1 MTMEAAA
8 PRRTRIQQE
17 KREVILEAALEVFS
31 AQGFRGSTIDQIAEA
46 AGMSKPN
53 LLYYF
58 RRKEDIHETLM
69 QRLLDTWLAPLRE
82 LDDVGDPMTELRSY
96 IDLRQLRYFV
106 CLAEELHFGRAA
118 ERLGMAQAPLSQQ
131 IRLMEERLGVSLFHR
146 TTRRTRL
153 TSAGQTL
160 LRHARELL
168 DAADRAVAHTR
179 AMAGEATGRITV
191 AGVNVAMTHVIPPVL
206 AAFRKLW
213 PAVIVDVVPLGTAE
227 QLRTLETG
235 EINIAFIRPTERAAY
250 MQVETIMSEGF
261 VAAIPSGH
269 RLTEKSDIA
278 LSDFEGESLIGY
290 APILGAN
297 YATIMMTALR
307 KAGLQARVVQECT
320 HTIAVA
326 TQVASG
332 LGVAIMPSWIANIRS
347 PYLEF
352 RPIPELPCAI
362 DLMVAWPTGE
372 PSPIVRDF
380 IATTRRVAANLA
392 GDERQFPRK

>member
-1 MTMEAAA
+1 MNN
-8 PRRTRIQQE
+8 
-17 KREVILEAALEVFS
+17 
-31 AQGFRGSTIDQIAEA
+31 GF
-46 AGMSKPN
+46 
-53 LLYYF
+53 
-58 RRKEDIHETLM
+58 
-69 QRLLDTWLAPLRE
+69 
-82 LDDVGDPMTELRSY
+82 
-96 IDLRQLRYFV
+96 DLRQLRYFV
-106 CLAEELHFGRAA
+106 CLADELHFGRAA

-131 IRLMEERLGVSLFHR
+131 IKLMEERLGVSLFHR

-160 LRHARELL
+160 LRHAREIL
-168 DAADRAVAHTR
+168 DAADRAIAHTR
-179 AMAGEATGRITV
+179 AMAGEATGRINV

-235 EINIAFIRPTERAAY
+235 EINVAFIRPTERAAY
-250 MQVETIMSEGF
+250 MQVETILSEGF
-261 VAAIPSGH
+261 VAALPRGH
-269 RLTEKSDIA
+269 RLAGKSDIA
-278 LSDFEGESLIGY
+278 LSDFMGESLIGY

-320 HTIAVA
+320 HTMAVA

-332 LGVAIMPSWIANIRS
+332 LGVAIMPSWITNISS

-352 RPIPELPCAI
+352 RPISELPRAI

-372 PSPIVRDF
+372 PSSIVRDF
-380 IATTRRVAANLA
+380 IATTRSIAADLA
-392 GDERQFPRK
+392 ADEGLLFRKK

>member
-1 MTMEAAA
+1 MNT
-8 PRRTRIQQE
+8 
-17 KREVILEAALEVFS
+17 
-31 AQGFRGSTIDQIAEA
+31 G
-46 AGMSKPN
+46 
-53 LLYYF
+53 
-58 RRKEDIHETLM
+58 
-69 QRLLDTWLAPLRE
+69 
-82 LDDVGDPMTELRSY
+82 

-131 IRLMEERLGVSLFHR
+131 IRQMEERIGVPLFHR

-153 TSAGQTL
+153 TAAGQTL

-168 DAADRAVAHTR
+168 DSADRAVAHAR
-179 AMAGEATGRITV
+179 AMAGETTGRIRV
-191 AGVNVAMTHVIPPVL
+191 AGVNVALTHVIPPVL
-206 AAFRKLW
+206 AEFRRLW
-213 PAVIVDVVPLGTAE
+213 PAVIVDVTPLGTGE

-235 EINIAFIRPTERAAY
+235 EINIAFIRPTERAAH
-250 MQVETIMSEGF
+250 MQLETILSEGF
-261 VAAIPSGH
+261 VAALPRGH
-269 RLTEKSDIA
+269 RLAEKSEIA
-278 LSDFEGESLIGY
+278 LQDFVGEALIGY

-320 HTIAVA
+320 HTMAVA

-352 RPIPELPCAI
+352 RPVPELPRAI
-362 DLMVAWPTGE
+362 DLVVAWPTGE
-372 PSPIVRDF
+372 TSPIVRDF
-380 IATTRRVAANLA
+380 IDTTRRVAADLA
-392 GDERQFPRK
+392 PDFGRHYASFETP

>member
-1 MTMEAAA
+1 MNSG
-8 PRRTRIQQE
+8 
-17 KREVILEAALEVFS
+17 V
-31 AQGFRGSTIDQIAEA
+31 
-46 AGMSKPN
+46 
-53 LLYYF
+53 
-58 RRKEDIHETLM
+58 
-69 QRLLDTWLAPLRE
+69 
-82 LDDVGDPMTELRSY
+82 
-96 IDLRQLRYFV
+96 DLRQMRYFV
-106 CLAEELHFGRAA
+106 CLADELHFGRAA
-118 ERLGMAQAPLSQQ
+118 ERLGIAQAPLSQQ
-131 IRLMEERLGVSLFHR
+131 IRLMEERLGVALFHR

-153 TSAGQTL
+153 TSAGHTL

-235 EINIAFIRPTERAAY
+235 GINIAFIRPTERAAY
-250 MQVETIMSEGF
+250 MQVETILSEGF
-261 VAAIPSGH
+261 VAALPRGH
-269 RLTEKSDIA
+269 RLAEKPEIA
-278 LSDFEGESLIGY
+278 LRDFLGESLIGY

-307 KAGLQARVVQECT
+307 KAGLQTRVVQECT
-320 HTIAVA
+320 HTMAVA

-352 RPIPELPCAI
+352 RPIPELPRAI
-362 DLMVAWPTGE
+362 DLVVAWPAGE
-372 PSPIVRDF
+372 TSPVVQDF
-380 IATTRRVAANLA
+380 IATTRRVAAGLELELA
-392 GDERQFPRK
+392 

>member
-1 MTMEAAA
+1 MN
-8 PRRTRIQQE
+8 
-17 KREVILEAALEVFS
+17 S
-31 AQGFRGSTIDQIAEA
+31 GF
-46 AGMSKPN
+46 
-53 LLYYF
+53 
-58 RRKEDIHETLM
+58 
-69 QRLLDTWLAPLRE
+69 
-82 LDDVGDPMTELRSY
+82 
-96 IDLRQLRYFV
+96 DLRQLRYFV

-352 RPIPELPCAI
+352 RPIPELPRAI

-380 IATTRRVAANLA
+380 IATTRRVAASLA
-392 GDERQFPRK
+392 GDERQFSRK